1 MQFGDDRMNTQKSPV
16 IALGVLATIAL
27 IGWISGE
34 TLWAAKIVTIAGFGC
49 ALAAYFEQR
58 KQS

>member
-1 MQFGDDRMNTQKSPV
+1 MNTQKSPV